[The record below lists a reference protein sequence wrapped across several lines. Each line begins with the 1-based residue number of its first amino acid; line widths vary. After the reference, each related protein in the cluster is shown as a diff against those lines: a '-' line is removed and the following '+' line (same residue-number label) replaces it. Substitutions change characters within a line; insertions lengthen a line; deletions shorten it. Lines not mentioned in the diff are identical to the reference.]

1 MIKKTLFTLFL
12 FVATIVLSQEKTI
25 ENLSTAPNPFKQ
37 NTNISFKVNT
47 ASTVTLLVKNVLGK
61 TVFKKKIKTKVG
73 KNTIPFFKDDLATGM
88 YIYSIQNVEKIVAKR
103 FVIQ

>member
-12 FVATIVLSQEKTI
+12 FVFTIILSQEKTI

-37 NTNISFKVNT
+37 NTNISFKINT
-47 ASTVTLLVKNVLGK
+47 KSTVTLFVKNVLGK
-61 TVFKKKIKTKVG
+61 TVFKRKFKTKIG
-73 KNTIPFFKDDLATGM
+73 KNIISFFKNDLDAGM
-88 YIYSIQNVEKIVAKR
+88 YIYRIQNGEKIVSKR

>member
-47 ASTVTLLVKNVLGK
+47 TSTVTLLVKNVFEISLLLVWRERTLEEAQICDINSLKGNF
-61 TVFKKKIKTKVG
+61 T
-73 KNTIPFFKDDLATGM
+73 
-88 YIYSIQNVEKIVAKR
+88 YILD
-103 FVIQ
+103 